1 MDNDV
6 IRLVFDVVLGGGW
19 LYQWINMRSL
29 KKKTRAEALQVEMEL
44 GKSYVDEY
52 SKNIVEPLKEKV
64 TELGKD
70 INGLKRE
77 LARLRKAIN
86 KTNSCQ
92 WVDSC
97 PVVRELQN
105 TEESTEG
112 ARANAEGGYQRDIF
126 TQS

>member
-1 MDNDV
+1 MFET
-6 IRLVFDVVLGGGW
+6 LLGGG
-19 LYQWINMRSL
+19 LLVSIVTLRST
-29 KKKTRAEALQVEMEL
+29 KKKSNAEALQAEMEL
-44 GKSYVDEY
+44 GKSYVEEY

-92 WVDSC
+92 WIDSC

-105 TEESTEG
+105 GE
-112 ARANAEGGYQRDIF
+112 ANADEQHAGNCQGNIF
-126 TQS
+126 AEN